1 MRVEVDTLK
10 ERGHVEPLRIC
21 EKSVRR
27 FSYSYSCGAARRN
40 RARHVP
46 IIFFNRLNSLAP
58 FFRILAVAFSRL
70 SRRKAVSRSSIV
82 NDEARTAPPRALLRR
97 ACRPWTA
104 LGRLPRPLFWPP
116 SACCVFRTAK
126 GFGRPFDSNAP
137 FCVG

>member
-82 NDEARTAPPRALLRR
+82 NDEARTAPPRG
-97 ACRPWTA
+97 RPES
-104 LGRLPRPLFWPP
+104 RLPQPGMVDGVYL
-116 SACCVFRTAK
+116 AGQLGMHVNVCILCVHTSVLR
-126 GFGRPFDSNAP
+126 
-137 FCVG
+137 VE